1 MEIKLHEIKVRD
13 IINGYE
19 DNQES
24 GVLGYGGKL
33 DIRPPFQREFIYNEK
48 ERNAVIKAALVTY
61 LPMYLAVV
69 ACFAVAV
76 ILLYLWL
83 K

>member
-1 MEIKLHEIKVRD
+1 MKRNKKDKTKEYIDDGQTFYNMDVDGLPK
-13 IINGYE
+13 
-19 DNQES
+19 
-24 GVLGYGGKL
+24 
-33 DIRPPFQREFIYNEK
+33 RETKQNLNLNRK

>member
-1 MEIKLHEIKVRD
+1 MKMNNKTSKNEKYID
-13 IINGYE
+13 NGQKIY
-19 DNQES
+19 DMDVD
-24 GVLGYGGKL
+24 GLPK
-33 DIRPPFQREFIYNEK
+33 RETKQNLNLNRK

>member
-1 MEIKLHEIKVRD
+1 MNNKTSKNEKYIDHGQKIYDMDVDGLPK
-13 IINGYE
+13 
-19 DNQES
+19 
-24 GVLGYGGKL
+24 
-33 DIRPPFQREFIYNEK
+33 RETKQNLNLNRK
-48 ERNAVIKAALVTY
+48 ERNAVIKAALATY

>member
-1 MEIKLHEIKVRD
+1 MDVDGLPKRETKQKLNLNR
-13 IINGYE
+13 
-19 DNQES
+19 
-24 GVLGYGGKL
+24 
-33 DIRPPFQREFIYNEK
+33 K

>member
-1 MEIKLHEIKVRD
+1 MKNKTSKKEKYID
-13 IINGYE
+13 NGHKIY
-19 DNQES
+19 DMDVD
-24 GVLGYGGKL
+24 GLPK
-33 DIRPPFQREFIYNEK
+33 RETKQNLNLNRK